1 MVTQLFVINCYQ
13 IACRQFANCLPC
25 MLIGIAQSLTT
36 PVKIFVCRHLQS
48 KRFIIEFRGF
58 RKRGG
63 IYILVGNTL
72 REGLAWHKNAD
83 ILSSEL

>member
-25 MLIGIAQSLTT
+25 MLIGITQGLTT
-36 PVKIFVCRHLQS
+36 PVKIFVYRHLQS
-48 KRFIIEFRGF
+48 KRFIIEFRGL
-58 RKRGG
+58 RKRSG
-63 IYILVGNTL
+63 IYILVRNTL

>member
-25 MLIGIAQSLTT
+25 MLIGITQGLTT

-48 KRFIIEFRGF
+48 ERFIIEFRGF
-58 RKRGG
+58 RKRRG

-72 REGLAWHKNAD
+72 QEGLAGYKNAD

>member
-13 IACRQFANCLPC
+13 IVCRKFANCLPC

-36 PVKIFVCRHLQS
+36 PVKIIVCRHLQS

-63 IYILVGNTL
+63 VYILVGNTL
-72 REGLAWHKNAD
+72 WEGLAGYKNAD

>member
-1 MVTQLFVINCYQ
+1 MAKQLFVVNCYQ
-13 IACRQFANCLPC
+13 IACRKFANCLPC

-48 KRFIIEFRGF
+48 KRFIIEFRRF

-72 REGLAWHKNAD
+72 REVLAWYKNAD
-83 ILSSEL
+83 ILSAEL

>member
-1 MVTQLFVINCYQ
+1 MVTQLFFINCYQ

-25 MLIGIAQSLTT
+25 MLIGITQGLTT
-36 PVKIFVCRHLQS
+36 PVKIFVCRHLQR

-58 RKRGG
+58 RKRRG